1 MLNTAQQFLDSAPW
15 MAWWPGLAIFTL
27 ALSFNLAGDGLRD
40 LLDPR
45 DY

>member
-1 MLNTAQQFLDSAPW
+1 MLFRSQQFLDAAPW
-15 MAWWPGLAIFTL
+15 MAYWPGVAIFSL
-27 ALSFNLAGDGLRD
+27 ALSFNLAGDGVRD

>member
-1 MLNTAQQFLDSAPW
+1 MKARPPSRK

-27 ALSFNLAGDGLRD
+27 TLSFNLAGDGLRD
-40 LLDPR
+40 LLDPK

>member
-1 MLNTAQQFLDSAPW
+1 
-15 MAWWPGLAIFTL
+15 WWPGLAIFAL